1 MLKSNLCQRYYD
13 RTTYFVGRFPQH
25 AERPVR
31 RQLNVT
37 ALCAGFLS
45 MQDDQC
51 AGNFGLFDMNMALEF
66 VKENIKA
73 FQGDPDRITI
83 GGDTSGAAAVG
94 FMLLSDMTRSKGV
107 YGSAARECISVWS
120 VWFRSVGNM

>member
-1 MLKSNLCQRYYD
+1 
-13 RTTYFVGRFPQH
+13 
-25 AERPVR
+25 
-31 RQLNVT
+31 
-37 ALCAGFLS
+37 